1 MTDDPRERIETEHI
15 RCDDI
20 TPTQWIIAAVG
31 QHAPA
36 FADWPEVVAFAHAVL
51 AADAEWKRSLKPCD
65 CPCSGVACDEYAD
78 VHNYLACGHCEH
90 DEECHA
96 KLEELTDGK

>member
-1 MTDDPRERIETEHI
+1 MTDPRERIETA
-15 RCDDI
+15 DI
-20 TPTQWIIAAVG
+20 SCRRDSDRVWEIGSRTFANDA
-31 QHAPA
+31 A

-78 VHNYLACGHCEH
+78 VHNYLACGHCGH
-90 DEECHA
+90 WRECHA
-96 KLEELTDGK
+96 KEEK